1 MKRNKTAAGVW
12 LTGAALVLA
21 LFCPLPVPAAARV
34 AAAIPATVR
43 TEGADSAAVCTVELT
58 PLDNAPAPAQCR
70 LTVKNGGTAY
80 FTGLGFDAPGD
91 YRYRVAELKGSAAN
105 TSYDAGVYTVTV
117 RVTSKKD
124 GTLAAEIWAVRS
136 GETAK
141 ADGVAFVNRCAA
153 PGMTTTTATVTLTP
167 TPAQTAQT
175 KAKATAVAAAAAVP
189 ALPRTGDTFPV
200 EALAAAFCAGVVG
213 FGTAWNRRR

>member
-1 MKRNKTAAGVW
+1 MKRNKTVAGVW
-12 LTGAALVLA
+12 LPGAALVLA
-21 LFCPLPVPAAARV
+21 LFCPLPVLAAARV
-34 AAAIPATVR
+34 TAAIPATVR
-43 TEGADSAAVCTVELT
+43 TEGADSAAICTVELT

-153 PGMTTTTATVTLTP
+153 PGAATTMVTPTP
-167 TPAQTAQT
+167 TPARTAET
-175 KAKATAVAAAAAVP
+175 KAKATAVAAAAVP

>member
-21 LFCPLPVPAAARV
+21 LFCPLPVLAAARV
-34 AAAIPATVR
+34 TAAIPVTVR
-43 TEGADSAAVCTVELT
+43 TEGADSAAICTVELT

-70 LTVKNGGTAY
+70 LMVKNGGTAY
-80 FTGLGFDAPGD
+80 FTGIDFDAPGD

-153 PGMTTTTATVTLTP
+153 PGAATTRATPTP
-167 TPAQTAQT
+167 TPARTAET
-175 KAKATAVAAAAAVP
+175 KAKAAAVAAVP

>member
-21 LFCPLPVPAAARV
+21 LFCPLPVLAAARV
-34 AAAIPATVR
+34 TAAIPATVR
-43 TEGADSAAVCTVELT
+43 TEGADSAVICTVELT

-91 YRYRVAELKGSAAN
+91 YCYRVAELKGSAAN

-124 GTLAAEIWAVRS
+124 GTLTAEIWAVRS

-153 PGMTTTTATVTLTP
+153 PGVATTRATPTP
-167 TPAQTAQT
+167 TPARTAET
-175 KAKATAVAAAAAVP
+175 KAKATAVAAAVP

>member
-21 LFCPLPVPAAARV
+21 LFCPLPVT
-34 AAAIPATVR
+34 AAIPATVR
-43 TEGADSAAVCTVELT
+43 TEGADSAAICTVELT

-80 FTGLGFDAPGD
+80 FTGLDFDAPGD

-141 ADGVAFVNRCAA
+141 ADGVAFVNRCAV
-153 PGMTTTTATVTLTP
+153 PGAATTRATPTP

-175 KAKATAVAAAAAVP
+175 KAKATAVAAAAVP

>member
-21 LFCPLPVPAAARV
+21 LFCPLPVLAAARV
-34 AAAIPATVR
+34 TAAIPATVR
-43 TEGADSAAVCTVELT
+43 TEGADSAAICTVELT

-117 RVTSKKD
+117 RVTSKPS
-124 GTLAAEIWAVRS
+124 LVSWL
-136 GETAK
+136 
-141 ADGVAFVNRCAA
+141 
-153 PGMTTTTATVTLTP
+153 MT
-167 TPAQTAQT
+167 
-175 KAKATAVAAAAAVP
+175 AAAAPSKLASWWTAEASNRPSTSVIVLSEDLSETLRMSSRGADSTLASSTASAGEAARATVP
-189 ALPRTGDTFPV
+189 VTVIPASPRRVTKV
-200 EALAAAFCAGVVG
+200 WAASMAGSAG
-213 FGTAWNRRR
+213 

>member
-21 LFCPLPVPAAARV
+21 LFCPLPVLAAARV
-34 AAAIPATVR
+34 TVAIPATVR
-43 TEGADSAAVCTVELT
+43 TEGADSAAICTAELT

-70 LTVKNGGTAY
+70 LMVKNGGTAY
-80 FTGLGFDAPGD
+80 FTGLDFDAPGD

-153 PGMTTTTATVTLTP
+153 PGAATTRATPTP
-167 TPAQTAQT
+167 TPARTAET
-175 KAKATAVAAAAAVP
+175 KAKAAAVAAVP

>member
-21 LFCPLPVPAAARV
+21 LFCPLPVLAAARV
-34 AAAIPATVR
+34 TAAIPATVR
-43 TEGADSAAVCTVELT
+43 TEGADSAAICTVELT

-70 LTVKNGGTAY
+70 LMVKNGGTAY

-153 PGMTTTTATVTLTP
+153 PGVATTRATPTP
-167 TPAQTAQT
+167 TPARTAET
-175 KAKATAVAAAAAVP
+175 KAKATAAAADVP

>member
-21 LFCPLPVPAAARV
+21 LFCPLPVLAAARV
-34 AAAIPATVR
+34 TAAIPVTVR
-43 TEGADSAAVCTVELT
+43 TEGADSAAICTVELT

-80 FTGLGFDAPGD
+80 FTCLGFDAPGD
-91 YRYRVAELKGSAAN
+91 YRYRVAELKGNAAN

-153 PGMTTTTATVTLTP
+153 PGVATTRAIPTP
-167 TPAQTAQT
+167 TPARTAET
-175 KAKATAVAAAAAVP
+175 KAKATAVAAAAVP

>member
-21 LFCPLPVPAAARV
+21 LFCPLPVLAAARV
-34 AAAIPATVR
+34 TAAIPVTVR
-43 TEGADSAAVCTVELT
+43 TEGADSAAICTVELT

-70 LTVKNGGTAY
+70 LMVKNGGTAY
-80 FTGLGFDAPGD
+80 FTGIDFDAPGD

-117 RVTSKKD
+117 WVTSKKD

-153 PGMTTTTATVTLTP
+153 PGAATTRATPTP
-167 TPAQTAQT
+167 TPARTAET
-175 KAKATAVAAAAAVP
+175 KAKAAAVAAVP

>member
-21 LFCPLPVPAAARV
+21 LFCPLPVLAAARV
-34 AAAIPATVR
+34 TAAIPATVR
-43 TEGADSAAVCTVELT
+43 TEGADSAAICTVELT

-70 LTVKNGGTAY
+70 LMVKNGGTAY

-124 GTLAAEIWAVRS
+124 GTLTAEIWAVRS
-136 GETAK
+136 GATAK

-153 PGMTTTTATVTLTP
+153 PGVATTRATPTP
-167 TPAQTAQT
+167 TPARTAET
-175 KAKATAVAAAAAVP
+175 KAKATAIAAAAVP

>member
-21 LFCPLPVPAAARV
+21 LFCPLPVLAAARV
-34 AAAIPATVR
+34 TAAIPATVR
-43 TEGADSAAVCTVELT
+43 TEGADSAAICTVELT

-70 LTVKNGGTAY
+70 LTVKNGDTAY
-80 FTGLGFDAPGD
+80 FTGLDFDAPGD

-153 PGMTTTTATVTLTP
+153 PGVATTRATP
-167 TPAQTAQT
+167 TPPPARTAET
-175 KAKATAVAAAAAVP
+175 KAKATAAAVP

>member
-21 LFCPLPVPAAARV
+21 LFCPLPVLAAARV
-34 AAAIPATVR
+34 TAAIPATVR
-43 TEGADSAAVCTVELT
+43 TEGADSAAICTVELT

-70 LTVKNGGTAY
+70 LMIKNGGTAY

-117 RVTSKKD
+117 RVTSKRD
-124 GTLAAEIWAVRS
+124 GTLTAEIWAVRS

-153 PGMTTTTATVTLTP
+153 PGVVTTRATP
-167 TPAQTAQT
+167 TPAPARTAQT
-175 KAKATAVAAAAAVP
+175 KAKATAVAAAAVP

>member
-1 MKRNKTAAGVW
+1 M
-12 LTGAALVLA
+12 
-21 LFCPLPVPAAARV
+21 
-34 AAAIPATVR
+34 
-43 TEGADSAAVCTVELT
+43 
-58 PLDNAPAPAQCR
+58 
-70 LTVKNGGTAY
+70 
-80 FTGLGFDAPGD
+80 
-91 YRYRVAELKGSAAN
+91 AELKGSAAN

-153 PGMTTTTATVTLTP
+153 PGVATTRATP
-167 TPAQTAQT
+167 TPNPARTAET

>member
-21 LFCPLPVPAAARV
+21 LFCPLPVLAAARV
-34 AAAIPATVR
+34 TAAIPATVR
-43 TEGADSAAVCTVELT
+43 TEGADSAAICTAELT

-80 FTGLGFDAPGD
+80 FTGLDFDAPGD

-153 PGMTTTTATVTLTP
+153 PGAATTRAAPTP
-167 TPAQTAQT
+167 TPARTAET
-175 KAKATAVAAAAAVP
+175 KAKATAAAAAAVP

>member
-21 LFCPLPVPAAARV
+21 LFCPLPVLAAARV
-34 AAAIPATVR
+34 TVAIPATVR
-43 TEGADSAAVCTVELT
+43 TEGADSAAICTAELT

-70 LTVKNGGTAY
+70 LMVKNGGTAY
-80 FTGLGFDAPGD
+80 FTGLDFDAPGD

-153 PGMTTTTATVTLTP
+153 PGVATTRATPTP

-175 KAKATAVAAAAAVP
+175 KAKATAAAAAAVP

>member
-1 MKRNKTAAGVW
+1 MKVNKTAAGVW

-21 LFCPLPVPAAARV
+21 LFCPLPVLAAARV
-34 AAAIPATVR
+34 TAAIPATVR
-43 TEGADSAAVCTVELT
+43 TEGTADAATYTVELT

-70 LTVKNGGTAY
+70 LAVKNGGTVY

-117 RVTSKKD
+117 RVTSKQD
-124 GTLAAEIWAVRS
+124 GTLAAELWAVRS

-141 ADGVAFVNRCAA
+141 ADGVAFVNRYAA
-153 PGMTTTTATVTLTP
+153 PGTTMAATTATPTP
-167 TPAQTAQT
+167 TPARTAET
-175 KAKATAVAAAAAVP
+175 KAKATAVAATAAVP

-200 EALAAAFCAGVVG
+200 EALAAALCAGVVG
-213 FGTAWNRRR
+213 FGTAWHRRR

>member
-1 MKRNKTAAGVW
+1 MKRNKMAAGVW
-12 LTGAALVLA
+12 LTEAALVLA
-21 LFCPLPVPAAARV
+21 LFCPLPVLAAARV
-34 AAAIPATVR
+34 TAAIPATVR
-43 TEGADSAAVCTVELT
+43 TEGADSAAICTVELT

-117 RVTSKKD
+117 RVTSRKD
-124 GTLAAEIWAVRS
+124 GALAAEIWAVRS

-141 ADGVAFVNRCAA
+141 ADGVAFVNRCAV
-153 PGMTTTTATVTLTP
+153 PGVATTRATPTP
-167 TPAQTAQT
+167 TPARTAET
-175 KAKATAVAAAAAVP
+175 KAKATAVAAAAVP

>member
-21 LFCPLPVPAAARV
+21 LFCPLPVLAAARV
-34 AAAIPATVR
+34 TVAIPATVR
-43 TEGADSAAVCTVELT
+43 TEGADSAAICIVELT

-80 FTGLGFDAPGD
+80 FTGLDFDAPGD

-105 TSYDAGVYTVTV
+105 TSYDTGVYTVTV

-153 PGMTTTTATVTLTP
+153 PGVSTTRATPTP
-167 TPAQTAQT
+167 TPARTAET
-175 KAKATAVAAAAAVP
+175 KAKATAVAAAAVP

>member
-1 MKRNKTAAGVW
+1 M
-12 LTGAALVLA
+12 
-21 LFCPLPVPAAARV
+21 
-34 AAAIPATVR
+34 
-43 TEGADSAAVCTVELT
+43 
-58 PLDNAPAPAQCR
+58 
-70 LTVKNGGTAY
+70 TVKNGGTAY
-80 FTGLGFDAPGD
+80 FTGLGFEAPGD

-153 PGMTTTTATVTLTP
+153 
-167 TPAQTAQT
+167 
-175 KAKATAVAAAAAVP
+175 VP

>member
-21 LFCPLPVPAAARV
+21 LFCPLPVLAAARV
-34 AAAIPATVR
+34 TAAIPATVR
-43 TEGADSAAVCTVELT
+43 TEGADSAAICTVVLT

-70 LTVKNGGTAY
+70 LTVKNSGTAY
-80 FTGLGFDAPGD
+80 FTGLDFDVPGD

-153 PGMTTTTATVTLTP
+153 PGVATTMATP
-167 TPAQTAQT
+167 TPTSARTAET

>member
-21 LFCPLPVPAAARV
+21 LFCPLPVLAAARV
-34 AAAIPATVR
+34 TAAIPATVR
-43 TEGADSAAVCTVELT
+43 TEGADSAAICTVELT

-80 FTGLGFDAPGD
+80 FTGFDFDAPGD

-124 GTLAAEIWAVRS
+124 GTLAAEIWALRS

-153 PGMTTTTATVTLTP
+153 PGAATTRATPTP
-167 TPAQTAQT
+167 TPAHTAET
-175 KAKATAVAAAAAVP
+175 KAKATAVAAAAVP

>member
-12 LTGAALVLA
+12 LTGAALALA
-21 LFCPLPVPAAARV
+21 LFCPLPVLAAARV
-34 AAAIPATVR
+34 TAAIPATVR
-43 TEGADSAAVCTVELT
+43 TEGADSAAICTVELT

-70 LTVKNGGTAY
+70 LTVKNSGTAY

-153 PGMTTTTATVTLTP
+153 PGVATTRATP
-167 TPAQTAQT
+167 TPIPARTAET
-175 KAKATAVAAAAAVP
+175 KAKATAVAAAAVP

>member
-21 LFCPLPVPAAARV
+21 LFCPLPVLAAARV
-34 AAAIPATVR
+34 TAAIPVTVR
-43 TEGADSAAVCTVELT
+43 TEGADSAAICTVELT

-70 LTVKNGGTAY
+70 LMVKNSGTAY
-80 FTGLGFDAPGD
+80 FTGLDFDAPGD

-153 PGMTTTTATVTLTP
+153 PGVATTRATPTP
-167 TPAQTAQT
+167 TPARTAET
-175 KAKATAVAAAAAVP
+175 KAKATAVAAAAVP

>member
-21 LFCPLPVPAAARV
+21 LFCPLPVLAAARV
-34 AAAIPATVR
+34 TAAIPATVR
-43 TEGADSAAVCTVELT
+43 TEGADSVAICTIELT

-80 FTGLGFDAPGD
+80 FTGLDFDAPGD

-153 PGMTTTTATVTLTP
+153 PGVATTMATPTP
-167 TPAQTAQT
+167 TPARTAET
-175 KAKATAVAAAAAVP
+175 KAKATAVAAAAVP
-189 ALPRTGDTFPV
+189 ALPRTGDIFPV

>member
-21 LFCPLPVPAAARV
+21 LFCPLPVLAAARV
-34 AAAIPATVR
+34 TAAIPVTVR
-43 TEGADSAAVCTVELT
+43 TEGADSAAICTVELT

-80 FTGLGFDAPGD
+80 FTGLGFDEPGD

-105 TSYDAGVYTVTV
+105 TSYDAGIYTVTV

-153 PGMTTTTATVTLTP
+153 PGVATTRATPTP
-167 TPAQTAQT
+167 TPARTAET